1 MAEGRRTAHQGTTFA
16 HGDLYDENGCQ
27 YGNPF
32 DVPERTALPYPYLW
46 HPDRVP
52 PPQANNQPIG
62 GAVIELRQERD
73 GSTRQGRVAVT
84 ESCWIIA

>member
-1 MAEGRRTAHQGTTFA
+1 MAEGRRTAPQGTTFA

-32 DVPERTALPYPYLW
+32 DVPERNALPYPYLW

-52 PPQANNQPIG
+52 PAPSQ
-62 GAVIELRQERD
+62 
-73 GSTRQGRVAVT
+73 
-84 ESCWIIA
+84 